1 MLSCSFPLPQIDRYL
16 KGDGH
21 GGAITSICRGG
32 SDRLYTCGEDG
43 RIVSWSLSTGAQE
56 PAASW
61 KIGADKP
68 TCLTHLA
75 KSNQLLVGSRELKLW
90 SVDDQTLQHTFTGH
104 TSNVN
109 ILKYLT
115 IGGQEFVLSTSKM
128 DRTISLWR
136 IQASDKHR
144 NAAATFL
151 MADVAYYVSAT
162 ISDSRLEVAAVTR
175 SGVAH
180 VFIIKDINE

>member
-1 MLSCSFPLPQIDRYL
+1 MFVQIDRYL

-21 GGAITSICRGG
+21 AGAITSICRGS
-32 SDRLYTCGEDG
+32 SDILYTCGEDC
-43 RIVSWSLSTGAQE
+43 RIVSWSLSTGSQRPE
-56 PAASW
+56 DSF
-61 KIGADKP
+61 KIGTDKP
-68 TCLTHLA
+68 TCLSHLA
-75 KSNQLLVGSRELKLW
+75 DSDQLLVGSRELKLW
-90 SVDDQTLQHTFTGH
+90 SIEAQSLQHTFTGH

-115 IGGQEFVLSTSKM
+115 IDDQEFVLSTSKM

-136 IQASDKHR
+136 IRPADKYR

-151 MADVAYYVSAT
+151 MADVAYYVSASVVGT
-162 ISDSRLEVAAVTR
+162 RLEVAAVTR

-180 VFIIKDINE
+180 VFIVKDVNE